1 MELLVIGAGPA
12 YTDKPGAVGAC
23 YLVTSGDDAIVLDLG
38 HGAYS
43 GLAAAR
49 EPSTVL
55 AVVISHLHPDH
66 FVDLVPLRHHL
77 RWDFDPPRRVRVVGP
92 EGLGA
97 RLDMLHEE
105 PGFTERALD
114 VTALGE
120 GTRRIGPFE
129 IETRQVTHTD
139 ESYGFRVSVGDD
151 GRGLVYSGDCGRVE
165 DVVPLVRAG
174 DVLLVEASFGPGP
187 IEPGVWHL
195 DGRAVAEVAAATSPS
210 LVLLT
215 HILPWRQADE
225 TVAIVRNGWD
235 GPVRAVWPGDEI
247 AI

>member
-23 YLVTSGDDAIVLDLG
+23 YLVTSGDDALVLDLG
-38 HGAYS
+38 QGAYS

-77 RWDFDPPRRVRVVGP
+77 RWDFDPPRRVRVLGP

-114 VTALGE
+114 VTALSE
-120 GTRRIGPFE
+120 GTRRIGSFDM
-129 IETRQVTHTD
+129 ETRQVTHTD
-139 ESYGFRVSVGDD
+139 ESYGFRLTVGDA

-165 DVVPLVRAG
+165 DVLPLVHPG

-187 IEPGVWHL
+187 VEPGVWHL
-195 DGRAVAEVAAATSPS
+195 DGRAVGEAAAATSPS

-225 TVAIVRNGWD
+225 TVAAVHELWD
-235 GPVRAVWPGDEI
+235 GPVRVVWPGDRV
-247 AI
+247 AV